1 MPQQRLKQQEA
12 RLMCAF
18 HTLASEN
25 KRDLALALME
35 RFAGITAAPETRVI
49 VGPEPANEEDET
61 PQPRP

>member
-1 MPQQRLKQQEA
+1 
-12 RLMCAF
+12 MCAF